1 MKPSEI
7 RFRYTSNV
15 STLYDIRCDAQ
26 NAVLVLGDPDS
37 AAYEWVIMR
46 DNDVTTHS
54 DVAYGSAEIAL
65 RDGLIELLGPPQ
77 SD

>member
-1 MKPSEI
+1 MKPSDI
-7 RFRYTSNV
+7 CFRYTSNV
-15 STLYDIRCDAQ
+15 STLYDIRCDAH
-26 NAVLVLGDPDS
+26 NTVLVLGDPES

-46 DNDVTTHS
+46 GGNVATHS

-77 SD
+77 SY